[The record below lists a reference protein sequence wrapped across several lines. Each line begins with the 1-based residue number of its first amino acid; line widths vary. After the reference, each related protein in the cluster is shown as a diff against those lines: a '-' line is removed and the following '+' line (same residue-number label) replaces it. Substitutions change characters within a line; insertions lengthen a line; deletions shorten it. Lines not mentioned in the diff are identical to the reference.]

1 MSIAERLKAHI
12 KREGPLP
19 LELFLDKV
27 MTTTQDSYYAE
38 ADRFGKDGDFITAPL
53 RSASC
58 LAKFWLPFRPG
69 CGNCQAVQMLMR

>member
-1 MSIAERLKAHI
+1 MSLAERLKACI
-12 KREGPLP
+12 KTEGPLP
-19 LELFLDKV
+19 LELFLEKV

-38 ADRFGKDGDFITAPL
+38 ATDLARTVISSLPL